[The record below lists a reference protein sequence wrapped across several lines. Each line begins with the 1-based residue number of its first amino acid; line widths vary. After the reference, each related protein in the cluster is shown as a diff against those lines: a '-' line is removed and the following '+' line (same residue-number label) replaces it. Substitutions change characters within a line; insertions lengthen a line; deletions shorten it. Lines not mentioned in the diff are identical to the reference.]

1 METEASILVKFESSP
16 LGIGLKNSAGEAAVS
31 VIVQTVDE
39 DSVAMKQGVRV
50 GATVTEL
57 NGKSVVGKDKRA
69 VIDEIK
75 SCGFPLTLRFDVPK
89 ASGVSVQDSSQ
100 DDDHAATSLVQEE
113 LSTLRRAREMAT

>member
-1 METEASILVKFESSP
+1 
-16 LGIGLKNSAGEAAVS
+16 
-31 VIVQTVDE
+31 
-39 DSVAMKQGVRV
+39 MKQGVRV

-57 NGKSVVGKDKRA
+57 NGKSVGKDKRA

-113 LSTLRRAREMAT
+113 LSALRRAREMAT